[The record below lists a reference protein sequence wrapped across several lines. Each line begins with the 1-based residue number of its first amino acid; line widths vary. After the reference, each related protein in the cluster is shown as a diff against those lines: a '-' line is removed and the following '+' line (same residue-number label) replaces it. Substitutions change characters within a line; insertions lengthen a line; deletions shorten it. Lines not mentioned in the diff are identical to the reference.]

1 VCARLTTYKTE
12 NVSDAVSEN
21 DPVWVKVLSTT
32 EDDTGKKISLSM
44 KYVDQ
49 RSGQDLVRWC
59 ILLSA
64 RASEASSTGD
74 ALQDPN
80 HVGASQDSIRTKRA
94 PKDNKGMTMEDII
107 FNAVC
112 TRYCAVGDSDYVL
125 DG

>member
-49 RSGQDLVRWC
+49 RSGQDLV
-59 ILLSA
+59 
-64 RASEASSTGD
+64 
-74 ALQDPN
+74 
-80 HVGASQDSIRTKRA
+80 
-94 PKDNKGMTMEDII
+94 
-107 FNAVC
+107 
-112 TRYCAVGDSDYVL
+112 
-125 DG
+125 